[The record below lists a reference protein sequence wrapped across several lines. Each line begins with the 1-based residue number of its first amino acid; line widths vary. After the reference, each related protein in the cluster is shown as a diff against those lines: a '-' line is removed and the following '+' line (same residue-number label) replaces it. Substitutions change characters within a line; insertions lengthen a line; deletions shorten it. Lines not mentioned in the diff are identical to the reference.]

1 MSEPKELPIFL
12 GEGDEQIQ
20 IGNATV
26 ECAKLPISDID
37 YYKIMGEIDAFPGAR
52 LTFSRIVNWEE
63 VIVYAKS
70 LYPKKENVNEPNPPT
85 EEEKKLAEAP
95 PKEVVDRIKDAV
107 RRDTEEGKN

>member
-1 MSEPKELPIFL
+1 MSESKELPIFL

-20 IGNATV
+20 IGNATI
-26 ECAKLPISDID
+26 EHWHNSEN

-63 VIVYAKS
+63 VIVYTKS
-70 LYPKKENVNEPNPPT
+70 LYPKKENVGEPNPPT